1 MWLSEI
7 QLADFRNYSQLQ
19 LQLAPGATLFH
30 GENGEGKTNLVEAVG
45 FLSNLES
52 HRSGQQKNLIRTGSQ
67 RATIACRVNHEKRN
81 LLVAAEIN
89 SGETNRFY
97 LNSKPQKR
105 ASDIV
110 GHLQAIIFAP
120 EDLDIVR
127 RDPAD
132 RRSFLDSSLALLRPA
147 LAALKLDYDR
157 VLKQRNALLKSARG
171 VKNPELSTLDIWDDQ
186 LIDLGSRLTE
196 ARLDLLTKLA
206 DPLQDFYTALAGEG
220 EAVTLSLV
228 SLSADDDVEQ
238 IDRAA
243 IADSLRAKLESNR
256 HRELERGITL
266 VGPHRDELLIEKS
279 GQVARNF
286 ASQGEAWSLA
296 LGLKLALAQLLRDGP
311 GGDPILILDD
321 VFAVL
326 DPGRRRRLIEFVTS
340 FEQVLVTAADL
351 GSTPDIGWAQ
361 SFLVRGGELSANQL

>member
-1 MWLSEI
+1 MWLSEV

-19 LQLAPGATLFH
+19 LQLAAGATLFH

-52 HRSGQQKNLIRTGSQ
+52 HRPGQQKNLIRTGAQ
-67 RATIACRVNHEKRN
+67 RATIACRVNHDKRN

-89 SGETNRFY
+89 NGEANRFY

-132 RRSFLDSSLALLRPA
+132 RRSFLDNSLGLLRPA
-147 LAALKLDYDR
+147 LAAVKLDYDR
-157 VLKQRNALLKSARG
+157 VLKQRNALLKSARS
-171 VKNPELSTLDIWDDQ
+171 VKNPELSTLDIWDEQ
-186 LIDLGSRLTE
+186 LIELGSRLTE
-196 ARLDLLTKLA
+196 ARLELITKLA
-206 DPLQDFYTALAGEG
+206 SPLQDFYTALAGEK
-220 EAVTLSLV
+220 EEVVLSLV

-243 IADSLRAKLESNR
+243 IAESLRTRLEASR
-256 HRELERGITL
+256 QRELERGITL
-266 VGPHRDELLIEKS
+266 IGPHRDELLIEKS

-351 GSTPDIGWAQ
+351 GSTPEIGWSQ
-361 SFLVRGGELSANQL
+361 SFLVRGGELSAN

>member
-52 HRSGQQKNLIRTGSQ
+52 HRPGQQKNLIRTGAQ

-97 LNSKPQKR
+97 LNSKAQKR

-186 LIDLGSRLTE
+186 LVDLGSRLTE
-196 ARLDLLTKLA
+196 ARLDLITKLA
-206 DPLQDFYTALAGEG
+206 APLQDFYTALAGEE

-243 IADSLRAKLESNR
+243 IADSLRAKLQSNR

-351 GSTPDIGWAQ
+351 DSTPEIGWAQ

>member
-52 HRSGQQKNLIRTGSQ
+52 HRPGQQKNLIRTGAQ

-186 LIDLGSRLTE
+186 LVDLGSRLTE
-196 ARLDLLTKLA
+196 ARLDLITKLA
-206 DPLQDFYTALAGEG
+206 DPLQDFYTALAGEE

-351 GSTPDIGWAQ
+351 ASTPEIGWAQ
-361 SFLVRGGELSANQL
+361 GFLVRGGELSANQL